1 VAHAA
6 AENIKPVSLELG
18 GKSPTIVWKD
28 VDVDEVTHESWG
40 WSWEWLVSLRTCP
53 LATLFTRPRHKS

>member
-1 VAHAA
+1 MGKAA

-28 VDVDEVTHESWG
+28 VNVDEAVEQG
-40 WSWEWLVSLRTCP
+40 E
-53 LATLFTRPRHKS
+53 APR